1 MSGILVGVDGSDHS
15 RQALSWA
22 VREAARHGMPLTVM
36 SVRPAPV
43 RPATHIFWNMP
54 VLEED
59 SHELDQARAA
69 LREFVDKVVNETGET
84 APDITVTVVTGDP
97 ALELVRASRD
107 ADMLVVGARGT
118 GGWAKL
124 MLGSVS
130 NKVMNHSACP
140 TMIVPGA
147 RHDQAPK

>member
-22 VREAARHGMPLTVM
+22 VREAARHGLPLTVI

-43 RPATHIFWNMP
+43 RPATHIFWNIP

-59 SHELDQARAA
+59 SHEVDQARAA
-69 LREFVDKVVNETGET
+69 VREFVDKVVTESGET

-97 ALELVRASRD
+97 AAELVQASHD
-107 ADMLVVGARGT
+107 ADMLVLGARGT
-118 GGWAKL
+118 GSFTRL
-124 MLGSVS
+124 LLGSVS
-130 NKVMNHSACP
+130 SKVVHHSACP
-140 TMIVPGA
+140 TMVVPGA
-147 RHDQAPK
+147 RHDQAPA